1 MDHQSAPALGPKWPN
16 AATII
21 AEDHFLIR
29 SGSAIM
35 IATAATATARS
46 LFAATKS
53 LNRRCSVK
61 LSSLCPS
68 QGRRYLNPLMPL
80 VSMRAEHSQLAKN
93 CDYTPLTKGAFHV
106 VTSPTP
112 SALIDQF

>member
-61 LSSLCPS
+61 
-68 QGRRYLNPLMPL
+68 
-80 VSMRAEHSQLAKN
+80 VAIQLL
-93 CDYTPLTKGAFHV
+93 PLT
-106 VTSPTP
+106 
-112 SALIDQF
+112 SAARSAPPPARRRAARRRSSVGGRVPVLRAAAACALWLVGLV